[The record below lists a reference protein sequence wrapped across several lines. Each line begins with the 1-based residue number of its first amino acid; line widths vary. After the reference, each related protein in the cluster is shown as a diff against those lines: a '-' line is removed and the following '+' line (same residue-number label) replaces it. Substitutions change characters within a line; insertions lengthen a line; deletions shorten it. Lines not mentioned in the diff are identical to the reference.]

1 MRWGVESG
9 RTVSQRSEAMAANT
23 SSGETTE
30 KSIREAAVKAIAK
43 HGFEAASL
51 REIAKDVGI
60 RAPSLYNYI
69 SSKEQLLY
77 ELMKDPLTSMLTEY
91 RALVKEIDDP
101 ADKLRVFV
109 RVHLGFHLRS
119 RLDVFIGNME
129 LRSLSASH
137 YRTISNLR
145 EEYARV
151 LQGIVEE
158 GVKSGA
164 FSAIEPRVTTLIML
178 GMLSGV
184 CNWYQPGGSMNA
196 DEMTDL
202 HIALAFRMLGAT
214 AESSGKTKA
223 AKQRPGR

>member
-1 MRWGVESG
+1 
-9 RTVSQRSEAMAANT
+9 MAAST

-30 KSIREAAVKAIAK
+30 KAIREAAVKAIAK

-51 REIAKDVGI
+51 REIAKEVGI

-91 RALVKEIDDP
+91 RALVKGIDDP
-101 ADKLRVFV
+101 AERLRVFV
-109 RVHLGFHLRS
+109 QVHLDFHLRA
-119 RLDVFIGNME
+119 RLDVLIGNME

-151 LQGIVEE
+151 LEGIIRD
-158 GVKSGA
+158 GVKAGVYDA
-164 FSAIEPRVTTLIML
+164 AEPRVTALVML

-184 CNWYQPGGSMNA
+184 CNWYQPGGALSA
-196 DEMTDL
+196 DAMTEL
-202 HIALAFRMLGAT
+202 HTDFAFRILGAT
-214 AESSGKTKA
+214 GQMQAA
-223 AKQRPGR
+223 AKPTTKRASR

>member
-1 MRWGVESG
+1 
-9 RTVSQRSEAMAANT
+9 MAAST
-23 SSGETTE
+23 SGGEATE

-101 ADKLRVFV
+101 AERLRVFV
-109 RVHLGFHLRS
+109 QVHLNFHLRS

-137 YRTISNLR
+137 YRTIGNLR
-145 EEYARV
+145 EEYRHDGARHDRRQTLGRPRRRV
-151 LQGIVEE
+151 EVRDRHAAQRFRLQRIDDQNVQQHGECGRQRAGGRGIQQHTR
-158 GVKSGA
+158 A
-164 FSAIEPRVTTLIML
+164 TTARRTST
-178 GMLSGV
+178 LSLSPS
-184 CNWYQPGGSMNA
+184 QS
-196 DEMTDL
+196 
-202 HIALAFRMLGAT
+202 
-214 AESSGKTKA
+214 
-223 AKQRPGR
+223 Q

>member
-1 MRWGVESG
+1 
-9 RTVSQRSEAMAANT
+9 MAAST
-23 SSGETTE
+23 SSGEITE

-101 ADKLRVFV
+101 AEKLRVFV

-119 RLDVFIGNME
+119 RLDVLIGNME

-137 YRTISNLR
+137 YRTIGNLR

-151 LQGIVEE
+151 LQGIIED
-158 GVKSGA
+158 GVKSGVFEA
-164 FSAIEPRVTTLIML
+164 GEPRVLTLIML

-184 CNWYQPGGSMNA
+184 CNWYQPGGLMSAN
-196 DEMTDL
+196 EMTEL
-202 HIALAFRMLGAT
+202 HTELAFRMLAT
-214 AESSGKTKA
+214 TAGPTSN
-223 AKQRPGR
+223 AKPARKRLSR

>member
-1 MRWGVESG
+1 
-9 RTVSQRSEAMAANT
+9 MAAST
-23 SSGETTE
+23 SAGETME

-51 REIAKDVGI
+51 RDIAKEVGI

-77 ELMKDPLTSMLTEY
+77 ELMKDPLSSMLTEY
-91 RALVKEIDDP
+91 RALAKDVDDP
-101 ADKLRVFV
+101 AEKLKIFV
-109 RVHLGFHLRS
+109 QVHLNFHLHS

-145 EEYARV
+145 EEYART
-151 LQGIVEE
+151 LQVIIEE
-158 GVKSGA
+158 GAKSGV
-164 FSAIEPRVTTLIML
+164 FNVNEPRVVSLVML

-184 CNWYQPGGSMNA
+184 CNWYQPGGKMSSA
-196 DEMTDL
+196 EMTEL
-202 HIALAFRMLGAT
+202 HTELAFRMLGAH
-214 AESSGKTKA
+214 AASAGKPKPA
-223 AKQRPGR
+223 AKKRAGR

>member
-1 MRWGVESG
+1 
-9 RTVSQRSEAMAANT
+9 MAAST

-51 REIAKDVGI
+51 REIAKEVGI

-101 ADKLRVFV
+101 AEKLRVFV
-109 RVHLGFHLRS
+109 QVHLNFHLRS

-129 LRSLSASH
+129 LRSLSANH

-145 EEYARV
+145 EEYARA
-151 LQGIVEE
+151 LQGIIEE
-158 GVKSGA
+158 GVQSGVFNA
-164 FSAIEPRVTTLIML
+164 SDPRVITLIML

-184 CNWYQPGGSMNA
+184 CNWYQPGGPMSA
-196 DEMTDL
+196 DEMTEL
-202 HIALAFRMLGAT
+202 HTELAFRMLGAT
-214 AESSGKTKA
+214 VGSSA
-223 AKQRPGR
+223 RAKPAKKRASR

>member
-1 MRWGVESG
+1 
-9 RTVSQRSEAMAANT
+9 MAAST

-51 REIAKDVGI
+51 REIAKEVGI

-77 ELMKDPLTSMLTEY
+77 ELMKDPLTSMLAEY

-101 ADKLRVFV
+101 AEKLRIFV
-109 RVHLGFHLRS
+109 QVHLNFHLHS

-129 LRSLSASH
+129 LRSLSPSH
-137 YRTISNLR
+137 YRTIVNLR
-145 EEYARV
+145 EEYARA

-158 GVKSGA
+158 GVKAGVFDA
-164 FSAIEPRVTTLIML
+164 AEPRAITLVML

-184 CNWYQPGGSMNA
+184 CHWYQPGGAMSA
-196 DEMTDL
+196 DEMTEL
-202 HIALAFRMLGAT
+202 HTELAFRMLGAT
-214 AESSGKTKA
+214 SGPNGKGKA
-223 AKQRPGR
+223 AKKRPVR

>member
-1 MRWGVESG
+1 VAADTSG
-9 RTVSQRSEAMAANT
+9 
-23 SSGETTE
+23 GETTE
-30 KSIREAAVKAIAK
+30 KSIREAAVKSIAK

-101 ADKLRVFV
+101 AQRLRVFV
-109 RVHLGFHLRS
+109 QVHLNFHLRS

-129 LRSLSASH
+129 LRSLSAAH
-137 YRTISNLR
+137 YRTIGNLR

-151 LQGIVEE
+151 LQGIIED
-158 GVKSGA
+158 GVKAGV
-164 FSAIEPRVTTLIML
+164 FSAGEPRVISLIML

-184 CNWYQPGGSMNA
+184 CNWYQPGGPMSAN
-196 DEMTDL
+196 EMTEL
-202 HIALAFRMLGAT
+202 HIELAFRMLGAT
-214 AESSGKTKA
+214 AGPTSNA
-223 AKQRPGR
+223 RPARKRPSR

>member
-1 MRWGVESG
+1 
-9 RTVSQRSEAMAANT
+9 MASST
-23 SSGETTE
+23 SSGESTE

-51 REIAKDVGI
+51 REIAKEVGI

-91 RALVKEIDDP
+91 RALAKDAEGP
-101 ADKLRVFV
+101 AEKLRVFV
-109 RVHLGFHLRS
+109 QVHLNFHLHA

-137 YRTISNLR
+137 YRTIANLR

-151 LQGIVEE
+151 LQGLIEE
-158 GVKSGA
+158 GVKQGVFTA
-164 FSAIEPRVTTLIML
+164 PEPRVTSLIML

-184 CNWYQPGGSMNA
+184 CNWYQPGGKMSA
-196 DEMTDL
+196 RHITEL
-202 HIALAFRMLGAT
+202 HTELAFRMLGAKV
-214 AESSGKTKA
+214 ESASSA
-223 AKQRPGR
+223 APAKPAIRRAARA

>member
-1 MRWGVESG
+1 
-9 RTVSQRSEAMAANT
+9 MAT
-23 SSGETTE
+23 TTSGETTE

-51 REIAKDVGI
+51 RDIAKEVGI

-77 ELMKDPLTSMLTEY
+77 ELMKDPLTSMLAEY
-91 RALVKEIDDP
+91 RALVKDIDDP
-101 ADKLRVFV
+101 AGKLRVFV
-109 RVHLGFHLRS
+109 QVHLNFHLHS

-129 LRSLSASH
+129 LRSLTASH

-151 LQGIVEE
+151 LQGIIEDGMKA
-158 GVKSGA
+158 GVFESE
-164 FSAIEPRVTTLIML
+164 EPRVVTLVML

-184 CNWYQPGGSMNA
+184 CNWYQPNGSMSSA
-196 DEMTDL
+196 DMTEL
-202 HIALAFRMLGAT
+202 HTELAFRMLGAEAGT
-214 AESSGKTKA
+214 AAKPKA
-223 AKQRPGR
+223 AKKRAGTRS

>member
-1 MRWGVESG
+1 
-9 RTVSQRSEAMAANT
+9 MAAST

-43 HGFEAASL
+43 HGFESASL
-51 REIAKDVGI
+51 RDIAKEVGI

-101 ADKLRVFV
+101 AAKLRVFV
-109 RVHLGFHLRS
+109 QVHLDFHLRS
-119 RLDVFIGNME
+119 RLDVLIGNME

-151 LQGIVEE
+151 LEGIIRD

-164 FSAIEPRVTTLIML
+164 YDAPQPRVMALVML

-184 CNWYQPGGSMNA
+184 CNWYQPGGSMSA
-196 DEMTDL
+196 DEMTEL
-202 HIALAFRMLGAT
+202 HTELAFRMLGAT
-214 AESSGKTKA
+214 ATA
-223 AKQRPGR
+223 HAKPKPAKRRVSR

>member
-1 MRWGVESG
+1 MA
-9 RTVSQRSEAMAANT
+9 RTRGSVGAE
-23 SSGETTE
+23 TE
-30 KSIREAAVKAIAK
+30 KAIRKAAIELIAK

-101 ADKLRVFV
+101 ADRLRVFV
-109 RVHLGFHLRS
+109 RVHLNFHLRS

-151 LQGIVEE
+151 LQSIIEE
-158 GVKSGA
+158 GVESGA
-164 FSAIEPRVTTLIML
+164 FNAIEPRVTSLIML

-196 DEMTDL
+196 DEMTEL
-202 HIALAFRMLGAT
+202 HTALAFRMLGAT
-214 AESSGKTKA
+214 AESSVKA
-223 AKQRPGR
+223 KPAKKRPGR

>member
-1 MRWGVESG
+1 
-9 RTVSQRSEAMAANT
+9 MA
-23 SSGETTE
+23 SSNSNGETTE

-51 REIAKDVGI
+51 RDIAKEVGI

-91 RALVKEIDDP
+91 RALVKDIDDP
-101 ADKLRVFV
+101 AEKLKVFV
-109 RVHLGFHLRS
+109 QVHLNFHLHS

-137 YRTISNLR
+137 YRTITNLR
-145 EEYARV
+145 EEYARA
-151 LQGIVEE
+151 LQGIIEE
-158 GVKSGA
+158 GVKSGVFTA
-164 FSAIEPRVTTLIML
+164 SEPRVLTLIML

-184 CNWYQPGGSMNA
+184 CNWYQPNGAMSSE
-196 DEMTDL
+196 EMTEL
-202 HIALAFRMLGAT
+202 HTDLAFRMLGASVE
-214 AESSGKTKA
+214 AKA
-223 AKQRPGR
+223 MPKALRKRAGAR

>member
-1 MRWGVESG
+1 
-9 RTVSQRSEAMAANT
+9 MAST
-23 SSGETTE
+23 TSGETTE

-51 REIAKDVGI
+51 RDIAKEVGI

-77 ELMKDPLTSMLTEY
+77 ELMKDPLTSMLAEY
-91 RALVKEIDDP
+91 RALVKDIDDP
-101 ADKLRVFV
+101 AGKLRVFV
-109 RVHLGFHLRS
+109 QVHLNFHLHS

-129 LRSLSASH
+129 LRSLTASH

-151 LQGIVEE
+151 LQGIIEDGMKA
-158 GVKSGA
+158 GVFESE
-164 FSAIEPRVTTLIML
+164 EPRVVTLVML

-184 CNWYQPGGSMNA
+184 CNWYQPNGSMSSA
-196 DEMTDL
+196 DMTEL
-202 HIALAFRMLGAT
+202 HTELAFRMLGAEAGT
-214 AESSGKTKA
+214 AAKPKA
-223 AKQRPGR
+223 AKKRAGTRS

>member
-1 MRWGVESG
+1 
-9 RTVSQRSEAMAANT
+9 MAANT
-23 SSGETTE
+23 SGGEATE

-51 REIAKDVGI
+51 RDIAKEVGI

-77 ELMKDPLTSMLTEY
+77 ELMKDPLTSMLAEY

-101 ADKLRVFV
+101 AGKLRVFV
-109 RVHLGFHLRS
+109 QVHLNFHLRS

-129 LRSLSASH
+129 LRSLSANH

-151 LQGIVEE
+151 LEGIIEE

-164 FSAIEPRVTTLIML
+164 FHAGEPRVTSLIML

-184 CNWYQPGGSMNA
+184 CNWYQPGGSMSA
-196 DEMTDL
+196 DEMTEL
-202 HIALAFRMLGAT
+202 HTELAFRMLGAT
-214 AESSGKTKA
+214 VESSLKA
-223 AKQRPGR
+223 KPAKKRANR

>member
-1 MRWGVESG
+1 
-9 RTVSQRSEAMAANT
+9 MAT
-23 SSGETTE
+23 TTSGESTE

-51 REIAKDVGI
+51 RDIAKEVGI

-91 RALVKEIDDP
+91 RALVKDIEDP
-101 ADKLRVFV
+101 AEKLRVFV
-109 RVHLGFHLRS
+109 QVHLNFHLHS

-151 LQGIVEE
+151 LQGIIEE
-158 GVKSGA
+158 GVKAGVFDAS
-164 FSAIEPRVTTLIML
+164 EPRAMSLIML

-184 CNWYQPGGSMNA
+184 CNWYQPNGAMSAA
-196 DEMTDL
+196 DMTDL
-202 HIALAFRMLGAT
+202 HTDLAFRMLGAD
-214 AESSGKTKA
+214 ASAAGSRPKA
-223 AKQRPGR
+223 VKKRAGSRS

>member
-1 MRWGVESG
+1 
-9 RTVSQRSEAMAANT
+9 MAT
-23 SSGETTE
+23 STSNGETTE

-101 ADKLRVFV
+101 AEKLRVFV
-109 RVHLGFHLRS
+109 QVHLGFHLRS

-129 LRSLSASH
+129 LRSLSAGH

-145 EEYARV
+145 EEYARA
-151 LQGIVEE
+151 LQGVIED
-158 GVKSGA
+158 GVKSGVFHA
-164 FSAIEPRVTTLIML
+164 DEPRVITLIML

-184 CNWYQPGGSMNA
+184 CNWYQPGGPMSA
-196 DEMTDL
+196 TEMTEL
-202 HIALAFRMLGAT
+202 HTELAFRMLGAT
-214 AESSGKTKA
+214 AEPTSN
-223 AKQRPGR
+223 AKPARKRPSR

>member
-1 MRWGVESG
+1 
-9 RTVSQRSEAMAANT
+9 MAAST
-23 SSGETTE
+23 STGGTTE
-30 KSIREAAVKAIAK
+30 RSIREAAVKTIAK

-51 REIAKDVGI
+51 RDIAKEVGI

-91 RALVKEIDDP
+91 RALVKEVTDP
-101 ADKLRVFV
+101 AEKLKIFV
-109 RVHLGFHLRS
+109 QVHLNFHLHS

-151 LQGIVEE
+151 LQAIIEE

-164 FSAIEPRVTTLIML
+164 FNVSQPRVVSLVML

-184 CNWYQPGGSMNA
+184 CNWYQPGGAMSA
-196 DEMTDL
+196 SDMTKL
-202 HIALAFRMLGAT
+202 HTELAFRMLA
-214 AESSGKTKA
+214 AEAASAAQPKA
-223 AKQRPGR
+223 AAKKLAGR

>member
-1 MRWGVESG
+1 
-9 RTVSQRSEAMAANT
+9 MAT
-23 SSGETTE
+23 TTSGESTE

-51 REIAKDVGI
+51 RDIAKEVGI

-91 RALVKEIDDP
+91 RALVKDIDDP
-101 ADKLRVFV
+101 AGKLRVFV
-109 RVHLGFHLRS
+109 QVHLNFHLHS

-151 LQGIVEE
+151 LQGIIED
-158 GVKSGA
+158 GVKAGVFEA
-164 FSAIEPRVTTLIML
+164 DQPRVVTLVML

-184 CNWYQPGGSMNA
+184 CTWYQPNGPMSSSG
-196 DEMTDL
+196 MTEL
-202 HIALAFRMLGAT
+202 HTELAFRMLGADVT
-214 AESSGKTKA
+214 AAQASPQVVKKRAGS
-223 AKQRPGR
+223 RS

>member
-1 MRWGVESG
+1 
-9 RTVSQRSEAMAANT
+9 MAANT

-30 KSIREAAVKAIAK
+30 RSIREAAVKAIAK

-51 REIAKDVGI
+51 RDIAKEVGI

-77 ELMKDPLTSMLTEY
+77 ELMKDPLSSMLTEY
-91 RALVKEIDDP
+91 RALVKDLDDP
-101 ADKLRVFV
+101 VEKLRVFV
-109 RVHLGFHLRS
+109 QVHLNFHLHS

-145 EEYARV
+145 EDYARA
-151 LQGIVEE
+151 LQAIIEE
-158 GVKSGA
+158 GVKSGV
-164 FSAIEPRVTTLIML
+164 FNVSEPRVVTLVML

-184 CNWYQPGGSMNA
+184 CNWYQPGGAMSSE
-196 DEMTDL
+196 EMTAL
-202 HIALAFRMLGAT
+202 HTELAFRMLGADT
-214 AESSGKTKA
+214 ASTARPRAA
-223 AKQRPGR
+223 AKRRPAR

>member
-1 MRWGVESG
+1 MP
-9 RTVSQRSEAMAANT
+9 TT
-23 SSGETTE
+23 SSGESTE

-51 REIAKDVGI
+51 RDIAKEVGI

-91 RALVKEIDDP
+91 RALVKDIDDP
-101 ADKLRVFV
+101 AEKLRVFV
-109 RVHLGFHLRS
+109 QVHLNFHLHS

-151 LQGIVEE
+151 LQGIIEE
-158 GVKSGA
+158 GVKAGVFEA
-164 FSAIEPRVTTLIML
+164 PEPRVISLVML

-184 CNWYQPGGSMNA
+184 CNWYQPNGAMSA
-196 DEMTDL
+196 SDMTEL
-202 HIALAFRMLGAT
+202 HTELAFRMLGSDA
-214 AESSGKTKA
+214 AAAQSQPKA
-223 AKQRPGR
+223 ARKRAGTRS

>member
-1 MRWGVESG
+1 MASSTSTGES
-9 RTVSQRSEAMAANT
+9 M
-23 SSGETTE
+23 E

-51 REIAKDVGI
+51 RDIAKEVGI

-91 RALVKEIDDP
+91 RVLSKDLQDP
-101 ADKLRVFV
+101 AAKLRIFV
-109 RVHLGFHLRS
+109 QVHLNFHLNS

-137 YRTISNLR
+137 YRTIVSLR

-151 LQGIVEE
+151 LQKIIEE
-158 GVKSGA
+158 GVAAGIFQA
-164 FSAIEPRVTTLIML
+164 AQPRVMSLMML
-178 GMLSGV
+178 GMISGV
-184 CNWYQPGGSMNA
+184 CNWYQPNGAMSVA
-196 DEMTDL
+196 EITEL
-202 HIALAFRMLGAT
+202 HAELAFRMLGVNAQPVP
-214 AESSGKTKA
+214 ERPKA
-223 AKQRPGR
+223 PGRRAASR

>member
-1 MRWGVESG
+1 MS
-9 RTVSQRSEAMAANT
+9 T
-23 SSGETTE
+23 SNGETTE

-51 REIAKDVGI
+51 RDIAKEVGI

-77 ELMKDPLTSMLTEY
+77 ELMKDPLSSMLTEY

-109 RVHLGFHLRS
+109 QVHLNFHLRS

-129 LRSLSASH
+129 LRSLSTSH
-137 YRTISNLR
+137 YRTISSLR

-151 LQGIVEE
+151 LQAIIEE

-164 FSAIEPRVTTLIML
+164 FDASQPRVTSLIML

-184 CNWYQPGGSMNA
+184 CNWYQPGGSMTA
-196 DEMTDL
+196 DEMTEL
-202 HIALAFRMLGAT
+202 HTEFAFRMLGAT
-214 AESSGKTKA
+214 AEVRGKKKPAKKRSG
-223 AKQRPGR
+223 R